1 MQKTTNNSQFS
12 IVHFQFSA
20 FTLIELMIS
29 ISIIAILTIAAIPSF
44 TGFSKSQ
51 ALTQA
56 FKTLKSDL
64 RIAQSRS
71 ISGATTGTPAT
82 AKAWGI
88 HFVDDTAQYQ
98 IFVCTPVQTASLY
111 TEYVYSNAR
120 CGTGTPYKTITLGSS
135 VKING
140 LSPVISGVLDVVFD
154 SQNGSVYAN
163 GNQVMAS
170 IGMTYTDDSGLQTL
184 MITAG
189 GGISD

>member
-1 MQKTTNNSQFS
+1 MLSVRYIKG
-12 IVHFQFSA
+12 
-20 FTLIELMIS
+20 FTLVELMIS

-44 TGFSKSQ
+44 SGFSKSQ

-71 ISGATTGTPAT
+71 ISGATVGGN

-88 HFVDDTAQYQ
+88 YFVNSASQYI
-98 IFVCTPVQTASLY
+98 IFTCTPAVTYTDYTSYIRGNASCP
-111 TEYVYSNAR
+111 SDF
-120 CGTGTPYKTITLGSS
+120 KTVNLGSQ

-140 LSPVISGVLDVVFD
+140 LTANGVATSPLSIVFD

-163 GNQVMAS
+163 GVQVGAS
-170 IGMTYTDDSGLQTL
+170 VTLTYTDGSGPQTVT
-184 MITAG
+184 ITSG